1 MDYKKVYDMAF
12 SHPSYSNEEHIQYKY
27 VQDNIQ
33 QFNLPN
39 NKIIEIGSG
48 RGQNLQKCI
57 DNKDNIQNLIL
68 TSVDLNN
75 YHNMTVDTFIKADLS
90 KPDDR
95 LEILNSGLYDI
106 LICTDVFEHLDKRF
120 IEDVIELCAKLAKYS
135 IIAIANHS
143 DIHNGIELHTIQES
157 DTWWDELLK
166 KHFTI
171 TDKQKHYGNRLYM
184 YKLVSNCIV
193 V

>member
-1 MDYKKVYDMAF
+1 MDYKKVYDGAF
-12 SHPSYSNEEHIQYKY
+12 SVPSYSNDEHIQYKY
-27 VQDNIQ
+27 VQDNIMQ
-33 QFNLPN
+33 LNLPS

-57 DNKDNIQNLIL
+57 SNKSQINQLSL

-75 YHNMTVDTFIKADLS
+75 YHNISVDKFIKGDLS

-95 LEILNSGLYDI
+95 LEILNSGKYDI
-106 LICTDVFEHLDKRF
+106 LICTDVFEHLDKNF
-120 IEDVIELCAKLAKYS
+120 IESVIELCAKLAKYA

-143 DIHNGIELHTIQES
+143 DVQNGIELHTIQEP
-157 DTWWDELLK
+157 DTWWDDLLI

-171 TDKQKHYGNRLYM
+171 IDKQKKYSNRLYM
-184 YKLVSNCIV
+184 YKLVSKHNL
-193 V
+193 